1 LWDKLKVYPIILPD
15 RLFAMRLV
23 PCLIIVLSS
32 FCLEAAQKPEAADHF
47 QTKIRPLLL
56 RYCAACHDPDD
67 SENAAPFLR
76 ATSIE
81 QMSEMRSLWSSAA
94 EQLQNRTMPPADE
107 EQPSEAERL
116 QLSSWIEETLEATA
130 CSSGEY
136 AGRVITRRLNRREYD
151 NTMRDL
157 LGVDL
162 KASDKF
168 PVDGSGG
175 EGFDNNG
182 ETLFLPTML
191 MERYLTAASE
201 ALDATI
207 ISPALELNYSPSDFL
222 PAVEQDNLK
231 TRTIAE
237 KKQINALATI
247 YNAGKHQVRIVV
259 KTNQTPAILQFKL
272 DGIAAERFEVKNT
285 ELPQV
290 QLDAV
295 VRLSRGNHLLSL
307 RCPESSTVDVVS
319 LEVREQRP
327 TPSSEYR
334 SRHQRLLD
342 LKPDVTPEAPRQH
355 ARDVLKRFMP
365 RAFRRTVTDQEVEKY
380 LTLYDRGA
388 ERGDPFTESMK
399 LALRGVLV
407 SPHFLFRMEADPLTD
422 KPELLD
428 DFELASRLSYF
439 LWSTMPDET
448 LFDLAT
454 EKRLHQ
460 PDVLK
465 QQVERMLDN
474 PKAEQFAYEFVG
486 QWLGTKEVGALVAPD
501 TGVFKGEFTTELLF
515 DLQEEP
521 VYFFRYL
528 LAENRSLLELID
540 SDYTIINKRLSGHYG
555 FKEEDK
561 PKRQPSNPWVQNPKR
576 GSGGPF
582 QKVMLP
588 DEKRGGVLGMGGVH
602 MVTSYPTRTSPV
614 LRGGWILE
622 TMLGVRVPSP
632 PPDIPELK
640 RSKNSKL
647 STREILKKHRESP
660 SCAACHNLMDPLGF
674 ALDNFDVLGRWRDQ
688 EGKADIDAS
697 ASLPS
702 GESFSGPSGLRQVLM
717 DRQDE
722 FVGHLTQKML
732 GYALG
737 RSLND
742 FDDCTIQKI
751 AETVKKSKFQS
762 RVLVREIVLSTP
774 FRYQQKTENMLE

>member
-1 LWDKLKVYPIILPD
+1 MIPPD
-15 RLFAMRLV
+15 RHSTMR
-23 PCLIIVLSS
+23 IVLFISIALS
-32 FCLEAAQKPEAADHF
+32 GLSVDAAQSPEADDHF
-47 QTKIRPLLL
+47 ESKIRPLLIK
-56 RYCAACHDPDD
+56 YCAACHDPEEE
-67 SENAAPFLR
+67 ENAAPFLR
-76 ATSIE
+76 AENVE
-81 QMSEMRSLWSSAA
+81 QIGKMRSLWSSAA

-107 EQPSEAERL
+107 DQPSEADRL
-116 QLSSWIEETLEATA
+116 MLSTWIEKTLEATA

-151 NTMRDL
+151 NTIRDL

-207 ISPALELNYSPSDFL
+207 ISPALELKYSPSDFL
-222 PAVEQDNLK
+222 PSLEQDDLK
-231 TRTIAE
+231 VRTIE
-237 KKQINALATI
+237 QKKQINALGTVFNDGQ
-247 YNAGKHQVRIVV
+247 YQVRIVV
-259 KTNQTPAILQFKL
+259 KTNESPANLVFKL
-272 DGIAAERFEVKNT
+272 DGIAAERFEIKNA
-285 ELPQV
+285 ELPQI
-290 QLDAV
+290 QLNAV
-295 VRLSRGNHLLSL
+295 VRLSRGNHVLSL
-307 RCPESSTVDVVS
+307 RCPENSVVDVVS
-319 LEVREQRP
+319 LEIREQRE
-327 TPSSEYR
+327 TPSEEMR
-334 SRHQRLLD
+334 QRHQNLLK
-342 LKPDVTPEAPRQH
+342 LKADTLPESPHQH
-355 ARDVLKRFMP
+355 AREVLTQFMP
-365 RAFRRTVTDQEVEKY
+365 LVFRRPVSPEEVERF

-407 SPHFLFRMEADPLTD
+407 SPHFLFRVESDPQSD
-422 KPELLD
+422 QPELLD
-428 DFELASRLSYF
+428 DYELASRLSYF
-439 LWSTMPDET
+439 LWSTMPDEQ
-448 LFDLAT
+448 LFQLAK
-454 EKRLHQ
+454 EKQLRQ
-460 PDVLK
+460 PEVLK
-465 QQVERMLDN
+465 QQINRMLDD
-474 PKAEQFAYEFVG
+474 PKAEQFAYEFIG

-540 SDYTIINKRLSGHYG
+540 SDYSIVNKRLSGHYG
-555 FKEEDK
+555 FKKEDQ
-561 PKRQPSNPWVQNPKR
+561 PKQQPSNPWVQNPKR

-582 QKVMLP
+582 QKVMLT
-588 DEKRGGVLGMGGVH
+588 DEKWGGVLGMGGVH

-632 PPDIPELK
+632 PPDIPEIK
-640 RSKNSKL
+640 RSKNSEL

-674 ALDNFDVLGRWRDQ
+674 ALDNFDVLGRWREK

-697 ASLPS
+697 ATLPS
-702 GESFSGPSGLRQVLM
+702 GESFNGPAGLRSVLL

-722 FVGHLTQKML
+722 FLNHLTRKML

-751 AETVKKSKFQS
+751 SETVKQSEFKS
-762 RVLVREIVLSTP
+762 RVLVREIILSTP